1 VKSDRIYLFFAVNY
15 FAQGMG
21 GLAYEPVSY
30 YLKDALG
37 LGPAQAAMFV
47 AWMTLPLTIKPLF
60 GLLTDFLP
68 WAGKRRAPHL
78 VIVSLLTSLGW
89 LLLAGLKSPN
99 YVAALGLLI
108 LVNVGFVLSDVVC
121 DAVMVERGKE
131 RGKTGV
137 YQAVSIGTLYATLIV
152 TGFGGGWLSQHASY
166 RWIFI
171 LTACFP
177 LLTAL
182 SARWVDESG
191 VGDIKETAAKG
202 WSGLSGMFRDPKA
215 CAVALGIFLWSFC
228 PFLGT
233 AQFYYQSDA
242 LKLSPLFI
250 GGLSTA
256 GGLAGL
262 AGAAIFARLTGGGTD
277 KVARASIWLG
287 APLSLLY
294 LFYRGPLSVV
304 LLTILFSLLG
314 VVFRLAWMDLA
325 AKSCPE
331 GAEGTVFA
339 AYMAVFNIAASA
351 SNTMGGRLYESL
363 TAAHGAYPAM
373 VILSLI
379 GTAGTIAAWPCLRFA
394 LRHDA
399 PRA

>member
-1 VKSDRIYLFFAVNY
+1 VKRDRIYWFFAINY

-30 YLKDALG
+30 YLKDALN
-37 LGPAQAAMFV
+37 LGPGESAMFV

-68 WAGKRRAPHL
+68 WAGKRRGPHL
-78 VIVSLLTSLGW
+78 VAVSLLTSLGW
-89 LLLAGLKSPN
+89 LLLAGLKHPN
-99 YVAALGLLI
+99 YNAALALLI
-108 LVNVGFVLSDVVC
+108 LVNVGFVMSDVVC

-131 RGKTGV
+131 RGKTGL

-152 TGFGGGWLSQHASY
+152 TGLGGGWLAQHAPY
-166 RWIFI
+166 RGVFV

-177 LLTAL
+177 LLTAY
-182 SARWVDESG
+182 SARFVEEAG
-191 VGDIKETAAKG
+191 VGDLKETAEKG
-202 WSGLSGMFRDPKA
+202 LAGLTGMLRDPKA
-215 CAVALGIFLWSFC
+215 WAVALGIFLWSFC

-233 AQFYYQSDA
+233 AQFYYQSEA

-250 GGLSTA
+250 GGLSTL
-256 GGLAGL
+256 GGFAGL
-262 AGAAIFARLTGGGTD
+262 AGAAMFARLTAGGTG
-277 KVARASIWLG
+277 KIARASIWLG

-294 LFYRGPLSVV
+294 LFYRGPYSIA
-304 LLTILFSLLG
+304 LLTLLFSLTG

-325 AKSCPE
+325 AKSCPD
-331 GAEGTVFA
+331 GAEATVFA

-351 SNTMGGRLYESL
+351 SNTLGGRLYESL
-363 TAAHGAYPAM
+363 TAAHGAYAAM
-373 VILSLI
+373 ALLSLI
-379 GTAGTIAAWPCLRFA
+379 GTAGTLAAWPCLTFA

-399 PRA
+399 ARA

>member
-1 VKSDRIYLFFAVNY
+1 MKSERIYLFFAINY

-47 AWMTLPLTIKPLF
+47 VWMTLPLTIKPLF

-78 VIVSLLTSLGW
+78 IAVSLLTALGW
-89 LLLAGLKSPN
+89 LLLAALKSPG
-99 YVAALGLLI
+99 YGAALALLV

-131 RGKTGV
+131 RGRTGA
-137 YQAVSIGTLYATLIV
+137 YQAVSIGTLYATLVV
-152 TGFGGGWLSQHASY
+152 TGFGGGWLAQHAPY
-166 RWIFI
+166 RWAFA
-171 LTACFP
+171 LAACFP

-182 SARWVDESG
+182 SARLVDETG
-191 VGDIKETAAKG
+191 VGDLTETAARG
-202 WSGLSGMFRDPKA
+202 WAGLAGASVDPKA
-215 CAVALGIFLWSFC
+215 WAAALGIFLWSFC

-233 AQFYYQSDA
+233 AQFYYQSEA
-242 LKLSPLFI
+242 LGLSPLFI

-256 GGLAGL
+256 GGLSGM
-262 AGAAIFARLTGGGTD
+262 AGAALFARMSGGGTERI
-277 KVARASIWLG
+277 ARASIWLG

-294 LFYRGPLSVV
+294 VFYRGPWSIAI
-304 LLTILFSLLG
+304 LTVLFSLTG
-314 VVFRLAWMDLA
+314 VAFRLAWMDLA
-325 AKSCPE
+325 AKSCPA
-331 GAEGTVFA
+331 GAEATVFA
-339 AYMAVFNIAASA
+339 AYMAVFSIAASA
-351 SNTMGGRLYESL
+351 SNALGGRLYERLS
-363 TAAHGAYPAM
+363 AAQGPYRAM
-373 VILSLI
+373 VLLSLV
-379 GTAGTIAAWPCLRFA
+379 GTAGTLAAWPCLGRA

-399 PRA
+399 ARA

>member
-1 VKSDRIYLFFAVNY
+1 MKRDRIYLFFAINY

-37 LGPAQAAMFV
+37 LGPAQAAIFV

-78 VIVSLLTSLGW
+78 IVVSLLTSLGW

-99 YVAALGLLI
+99 YMAALSLLI

-131 RGKTGV
+131 RGKTGI
-137 YQAVSIGTLYATLIV
+137 YQAISIGTLYATLVV
-152 TGFGGGWLSQHASY
+152 TGFGGGWLAQHAPY
-166 RWIFI
+166 RWVFV

-182 SARWVDESG
+182 SARWVDESE
-191 VGDIKETAAKG
+191 VGDVKETAARG
-202 WSGLSGMFRDPKA
+202 WKGLSGMFRDPKA
-215 CAVALGIFLWSFC
+215 WAVALGIFLWSFC

-233 AQFYYQSDA
+233 AQFYYQSEA

-262 AGAAIFARLTGGGTD
+262 AGAALFARLSGGGTD

-294 LFYRGPLSVV
+294 LFYRGPLSLVI
-304 LLTILFSLLG
+304 LTALFSLSG

-331 GAEGTVFA
+331 GAEATVFA
-339 AYMAVFNIAASA
+339 AYMAVFNIAAST
-351 SNTMGGRLYESL
+351 SNTLGGALYETLNAS
-363 TAAHGAYPAM
+363 HGAYTAM
-373 VILSLI
+373 LLLSLI
-379 GTAGTIAAWPCLRFA
+379 GTAGTVAAWPCLRFA
-394 LRHDA
+394 LKK
-399 PRA
+399 

>member
-1 VKSDRIYLFFAVNY
+1 MKRDRIYLFFAVNY

-37 LGPAQAAMFV
+37 LGPTQAAMFV

-78 VIVSLLTSLGW
+78 IAVSLLTSLGW
-89 LLLAGLKSPN
+89 MLLAGLKSPN
-99 YVAALGLLI
+99 YRAALALLI

-131 RGKTGV
+131 QGRTGLF
-137 YQAVSIGTLYATLIV
+137 QAVSIGTLYATLIV
-152 TGFGGGWLSQHASY
+152 TGLGGGWLAQHASY
-166 RWIFI
+166 RSIF
-171 LTACFP
+171 LMTACFP
-177 LLTAL
+177 VLTAL

-191 VGDIKETAAKG
+191 VGDIKETAARG
-202 WSGLSGMFRDPKA
+202 WTGLSGMLRDPKA
-215 CAVALGIFLWSFC
+215 WAVALGIFLWSFC

-233 AQFYYQSDA
+233 AQFYYQSEA
-242 LKLSPLFI
+242 IHLSPLFI
-250 GGLSTA
+250 GGLSTV

-262 AGAAIFARLTGGGTD
+262 GGAALFARLTGGGTD

-294 LFYRGPLSVV
+294 LLYRGPYSIAI
-304 LLTILFSLLG
+304 LTVLFSLTG

-325 AKSCPE
+325 AKSCPD
-331 GAEGTVFA
+331 GAEATVFA

-351 SNTMGGRLYESL
+351 SNTLGGKFYESL
-363 TAAHGAYPAM
+363 TAAHGAYAAM
-373 VILSLI
+373 VILSFV
-379 GTAGTIAAWPCLRFA
+379 GTAGTVAAWPCLSYA
-394 LRHDA
+394 LRNDA
-399 PRA
+399 PRP

>member
-1 VKSDRIYLFFAVNY
+1 MKRDRIYLFFAVNY

-37 LGPAQAAMFV
+37 LGPGEAAVFV

-78 VIVSLLTSLGW
+78 VAVSLLTSLGW
-89 LLLAGLKSPN
+89 LLLAGLKAPN
-99 YVAALGLLI
+99 YNAALALLV

-131 RGKTGV
+131 RGKTGL
-137 YQAVSIGTLYATLIV
+137 YQAVSIGTLYGTLIV
-152 TGFGGGWLSQHASY
+152 TGLGGGWLAQHAPY
-166 RWIFI
+166 RWVFV

-177 LLTAL
+177 ALTAL

-191 VGDIKETAAKG
+191 VGDIQETAARG
-202 WSGLSGMFRDPKA
+202 WAGLSGMIRDPKA
-215 CAVALGIFLWSFC
+215 WAVAAGIFLWSFC

-233 AQFYYQSDA
+233 AQFYYQSEA
-242 LKLSPLFI
+242 LKLSPIFI
-250 GGLSTA
+250 GGLATA
-256 GGLAGL
+256 GGFAGL
-262 AGAAIFARLTGGGTD
+262 AGAAIFGRLTGGGTE
-277 KVARASIWLG
+277 KMARASIWLG

-294 LFYRGPLSVV
+294 LFYRGPWSVMI
-304 LLTILFSLLG
+304 LTVLFSLLG

-325 AKSCPE
+325 AKSCPD
-331 GAEGTVFA
+331 GAEATVFA

-351 SNTMGGRLYESL
+351 SNTMGGAWYEQLS
-363 TAAHGAYPAM
+363 AAHGPYRAM
-373 VILSLI
+373 ALLSLI
-379 GTAGTIAAWPCLRFA
+379 GTVGSLAAWPCLRYA

-399 PRA
+399 ARA